1 MEIVEERILGIVR
14 AELSRRSLLKGTLGA
29 AALAALPLSSLAVS
43 EAQALAAD
51 LPDDFAILNFAL
63 TLEHLEDVAYRQAIA
78 SGKLTGKN
86 QAYAQQFGD
95 QEHQHVVLLTGALT
109 QAGKVAVPE
118 LPKYLFPAFTDEH
131 TTIDFL
137 RVLEETGVGAYSGA
151 AQYIKDKGILTVAGG
166 IQQVEARH
174 TAILRRQDGMA
185 PVPNAFEQ
193 ALTPDAVLAAAKPLL
208 GL

>member
-1 MEIVEERILGIVR
+1 MEDRILRIVH
-14 AELSRRSLLKGTLGA
+14 AELSRRSLMKGVLGA
-29 AALAALPLSSLAVS
+29 AALAAAPISGLAFTEV
-43 EAQALAAD
+43 QALAAN

-86 QAYAQQFGD
+86 QQYAQLFGD
-95 QEHQHVVLLTGALT
+95 QEHQHVVLITGALQ
-109 QAGKVAVPE
+109 QAGKMPVAE
-118 LPKYLFPAFTDEH
+118 QAHYNFPAYTDEH
-131 TTIDFL
+131 TIVDFL
-137 RVLEETGVGAYSGA
+137 RVLEEVGVGAYSGA

-185 PVPNAFEQ
+185 PVPSAFEK
-193 ALTPDAVLAAAKPLL
+193 ALTPDMVLAAAGPIL
-208 GL
+208 GA

>member
-1 MEIVEERILGIVR
+1 MEDRILRIVHG
-14 AELSRRSLLKGTLGA
+14 ELSRRSLLKGVIGA
-29 AALAALPLSSLAVS
+29 AALAAMPISSIAFS
-43 EAQALAAD
+43 QAEALAAN

-86 QAYAQQFGD
+86 QTYAQMFGD
-95 QEHQHVVLLTGALT
+95 QEHQHVVLITSALQ
-109 QAGKVAVPE
+109 QAGQTPVAE
-118 LPKYLFPAFTDEH
+118 QAHYNFPAYTDEH
-131 TTIDFL
+131 AIIDFL

-151 AQYIKDKGILTVAGG
+151 AQYIKDKGILAVAGG

-185 PVPNAFEQ
+185 PVPTAFEK
-193 ALTPDAVLAAAKPLL
+193 ALTPDMVLAAAAPIL
-208 GL
+208 GA

>member
-1 MEIVEERILGIVR
+1 MEDRILRIVHG
-14 AELSRRSLLKGTLGA
+14 ELSRRSLLKGALGA
-29 AALAALPLSSLAVS
+29 AALAAMPISSIAFS
-43 EAQALAAD
+43 EAQALAAN

-86 QAYAQQFGD
+86 QQYAQMFGD
-95 QEHQHVVLLTGALT
+95 QEHQHVVLITGALQ
-109 QAGKVAVPE
+109 QAGQTPVAE
-118 LPKYLFPAFTDEH
+118 QAHYNFPAYTDEH
-131 TTIDFL
+131 TIIDFL

-151 AQYIKDKGILTVAGG
+151 AQFIKDKGILTVAGG

-185 PVPNAFEQ
+185 PVPTAFEK
-193 ALTPDAVLAAAKPLL
+193 ALTPDMVLAAAGPIL
-208 GL
+208 GA

>member
-1 MEIVEERILGIVR
+1 VEDRILRIVHAEISRRNVLRGIVGV
-14 AELSRRSLLKGTLGA
+14 AAVAAMPLSNIAFSQAG
-29 AALAALPLSSLAVS
+29 ALAAN
-43 EAQALAAD
+43 

-78 SGKLTGKN
+78 SGKLSAQN
-86 QAYAQQFGD
+86 QKYAQQFGD
-95 QEHQHVVLLTGALT
+95 QEHQHVVLITGALQ
-109 QAGKVAVPE
+109 QAGKTPVAE
-118 LPKYLFPAFTDEH
+118 QAKYNFPAYSDEH
-131 TTIDFL
+131 AIIDFL

-185 PVPNAFEQ
+185 PVPNAFEKS
-193 ALTPDAVLAAAKPLL
+193 LTPDQVLAAAGPIL
-208 GL
+208 GM

>member
-1 MEIVEERILGIVR
+1 MEERILRIVH
-14 AELSRRSLLKGTLGA
+14 AELSRRSLMKGILGA
-29 AALAALPLSSLAVS
+29 AALAAAPISSLAFS
-43 EAQALAAD
+43 EAQALAAN

-86 QAYAQQFGD
+86 QAYAQMFGD
-95 QEHQHVVLLTGALT
+95 QEHQHVVLITGALQ
-109 QAGKVAVPE
+109 QAGKTPVAE
-118 LPKYLFPAFTDEH
+118 QAHYNFPAYSDEKAI
-131 TTIDFL
+131 IDFL

-151 AQYIKDKGILTVAGG
+151 AQFIKDKGILTVAGG

-185 PVPNAFEQ
+185 PVPAAFEK
-193 ALTPDAVLAAAKPLL
+193 ALTPDQVLAAAGPIL
-208 GL
+208 GA

>member
-1 MEIVEERILGIVR
+1 VEDRILRIVH
-14 AELSRRSLLKGTLGA
+14 AELSRRSVLRGVLGA
-29 AALAALPLSSLAVS
+29 AALAAAPLSSIALFES
-43 EAQALAAD
+43 QTLAAN

-86 QAYAQQFGD
+86 QAYAQMFGD
-95 QEHQHVVLLTGALT
+95 QEHQHVVLITGALQ
-109 QAGKVAVPE
+109 QAGKTPVAE
-118 LPKYLFPAFTDEH
+118 QAHYNFPAYTDEH
-131 TTIDFL
+131 TIIDFL

-151 AQYIKDKGILTVAGG
+151 GQFIKDKGILTVAGG

-185 PVPNAFEQ
+185 PVPNAFEK
-193 ALTPDAVLAAAKPLL
+193 ALTPDMVLAAAGPIL
-208 GL
+208 GA

>member
-1 MEIVEERILGIVR
+1 VEDRILRIVH
-14 AELSRRSLLKGTLGA
+14 AELSRRSLLKGVLGA
-29 AALAALPLSSLAVS
+29 AALAAAPISGLAFS
-43 EAQALAAD
+43 QAQALAAN

-86 QAYAQQFGD
+86 QVYAQMFGD
-95 QEHQHVVLLTGALT
+95 QEHQHVMLITAALQ
-109 QAGKVAVPE
+109 QAGKTPVAE
-118 LPKYLFPAFTDEH
+118 QAHYNFSAYTDEH
-131 TTIDFL
+131 AIVDFL

-151 AQYIKDKGILTVAGG
+151 AQFIKDKGILAVAGG

-185 PVPNAFEQ
+185 PVPYAFEKS
-193 ALTPDAVLAAAKPLL
+193 LTPDMVLAAAGPIL
-208 GL
+208 GA

>member
-1 MEIVEERILGIVR
+1 VEDRILRIVH
-14 AELSRRSLLKGTLGA
+14 AELSRRSLLRGVIGA
-29 AALAALPLSSLAVS
+29 AAVAAMPLSGIAFG
-43 EAQALAAD
+43 EAQALAAN

-86 QAYAQQFGD
+86 VGYVQQYGAQ
-95 QEHQHVVLLTGALT
+95 EAQHVALLTGALQ
-109 QAGKVAVPE
+109 QAGKTPVAE
-118 LPKYLFPAFTDEH
+118 QAKYNFPAYTDEKA
-131 TTIDFL
+131 IIGFL

-151 AQYIKDKGILTVAGG
+151 AQFIKDKGILTVAGG

-185 PVPNAFEQ
+185 PVPNAFEK
-193 ALTPDAVLAAAKPLL
+193 ALTPDQVLAAAGPIL
-208 GL
+208 GA

>member
-1 MEIVEERILGIVR
+1 MENVEERILRIVH
-14 AELSRRSLLKGTLGA
+14 AELSRRSLLKGVIGA
-29 AALAALPLSSLAVS
+29 AAVAAMPLSSIAFG
-43 EAQALAAD
+43 ETQALAAN

-86 QAYAQQFGD
+86 AQYVQQYGD
-95 QEHQHVVLLTGALT
+95 QEHQHVVLITGALQ
-109 QAGKVAVPE
+109 QAGKTAVAE
-118 LPKYLFPAFTDEH
+118 QAKYNFPAYTDEKA
-131 TTIDFL
+131 IISFL

-151 AQYIKDKGILTVAGG
+151 AQFIKDKGILAVAGG

-185 PVPNAFEQ
+185 PVPNAFEK
-193 ALTPDAVLAAAKPLL
+193 ALTPDMVLAAAGPIL
-208 GL
+208 GA

>member
-1 MEIVEERILGIVR
+1 MEERILGIVH
-14 AELSRRSLLKGTLGA
+14 AELSRRALLKGVLGA
-29 AALAALPLSSLAVS
+29 AALAAAPLSGFAFTEV
-43 EAQALAAD
+43 QALAAN

-86 QAYAQQFGD
+86 LAYAQLFGD
-95 QEHQHVVLLTGALT
+95 QEHQHVVLITGALQ
-109 QAGKVAVPE
+109 QAGKTPVAE
-118 LPKYLFPAFTDEH
+118 QGHYNFPAYSDEH
-131 TTIDFL
+131 TIVDFL
-137 RVLEETGVGAYSGA
+137 RVLEEVGVGAYSGA

-185 PVPNAFEQ
+185 PVPSAFEK
-193 ALTPDAVLAAAKPLL
+193 ALTPDMVLAAAGPIL
-208 GL
+208 GA